1 VAFNWAL
8 YLFGKLPLL
17 FNIIG
22 MRTLFILCLGFPLW
36 VNAQLQQGYQ
46 RDEAI
51 EMLRVNMSFV
61 DRPMDG
67 MNVAPSER
75 FRRVYRSPVM
85 GLKNLWQLHSD
96 DRGTAVISLRGTT
109 AEMLS
114 WLENGYAA
122 MIPAQGEIRLEN
134 GSSFRYHLADDPRA
148 AVHVGWTVGMAFLQR
163 DIMPKIDSL
172 YQAGTRNIL
181 ITGHSQGGALCYL
194 LTAQVRQLQR
204 EGRLPAD
211 IRFKTYASAAPK
223 PGNTAFA
230 HHYEHHTRG
239 WAFNTV
245 NALDW
250 VPEVPMS
257 IQTVDDFNGVNPF
270 SDAKKAMG
278 QLPLKQRVAG
288 KYVYNKLDKPTR
300 KAQRNYTRFLGT
312 SAGNFV
318 RRELPELETPAYVE
332 SNLYVRTG
340 AIVTL
345 LPDSGYHAR
354 FPQNKE
360 TPFVNHMLDP
370 YLYLLER
377 WTPDPYTAGT
387 AAVEV
392 QDPRLAF
399 RQRTITDGIHFH
411 ATGHEPEWML
421 QINHEGAMGFR
432 MLGDAQGWFTPP
444 VKPTRAADANVLLYR
459 TKTERGELRATIQEQ
474 PCTDGMSGEEF
485 PYTVRMDATDGK
497 VKQQV
502 SGCGLYLPPARLHDV
517 WMLVRIGD
525 LPVRQAELREGARL
539 EFFAAEGRVQGA
551 TGCNTLDGP
560 FEVHGGTLRMGPL
573 RMTKRMCAGHAEAV
587 ERAFMEALEPGW
599 SSYTIKGNE
608 LLLSHP
614 SGKELLFR
622 RVE

>member
-1 VAFNWAL
+1 MLHAMRLFLLLAL
-8 YLFGKLPLL
+8 FP
-17 FNIIG
+17 F
-22 MRTLFILCLGFPLW
+22 TLH
-36 VNAQLQQGYQ
+36 AQLQPGYD

-51 EMLRVNMSFV
+51 EMLRVCMSFV
-61 DRPMDG
+61 DTPMEG
-67 MNVAPSER
+67 MAITSSER

-85 GLKNLWQLHSD
+85 GLKNMWELLSD
-96 DRGTAVISLRGTT
+96 DKGTAVISLRGTT
-109 AEMLS
+109 AEMVS

-134 GSSFRYHLADDPRA
+134 GSTFRYHLADDPRA

-163 DIMPKIDSL
+163 DILPKIDSL
-172 YQAGTRNIL
+172 YQAGTRDMI
-181 ITGHSQGGALCYL
+181 IAGHSQGGALCYL
-194 LTAQVRQLQR
+194 LTAHVRQLQR

-257 IQTVDDFNGVNPF
+257 IQTVNDFNVVNPF

-278 QLPLKQRVAG
+278 QLPLKKRVAG

-300 KAQRNYTRFLGT
+300 KAQRNYTRFLGS

-345 LPDSGYHAR
+345 LPDSAYLAR

-377 WTPDPYTAGT
+377 WTPDVYLTEAPP
-387 AAVEV
+387 V
-392 QDPRLAF
+392 QDPKLAL
-399 RQRTITDGIHFH
+399 RQRLITDGIHFH
-411 ATGHEPEWML
+411 GTGHEPEWML

-432 MLGDAQGWFTPP
+432 MLDDAQGWFTPP
-444 VKPTRAADANVLLYR
+444 VQPARAADANVVLYQAQ
-459 TKTERGELRATIQEQ
+459 TERGELRVTIQEQ
-474 PCTDGMSGEEF
+474 PCTDSMSGDTF
-485 PYTVRMDATDGK
+485 PYTMRIDATDAK
-497 VKQQV
+497 VKHQV
-502 SGCGLYLPPARLHDV
+502 NGCGQYLPPARLHDV
-517 WMLVRIGD
+517 WMLVRVGD
-525 LPVRQAELREGARL
+525 LQVRPGELREGARQ
-539 EFFAAEGRVQGA
+539 EFNTAEGRVFGA

-560 FEVHGGTLRMGPL
+560 FEVHGETLRMGPL
-573 RMTKRMCAGHAEAV
+573 RMTKRMCADHAEEV
-587 ERAFMEALEPGW
+587 ERAFMEALGAGW
-599 SSYTIKGNE
+599 VRYMLKGND
-608 LLLSHP
+608 LLLHNP
-614 SGKELLFR
+614 SGAELLFR

>member
-1 VAFNWAL
+1 MNKQL
-8 YLFGKLPLL
+8 RSLLLLLLLP
-17 FNIIG
+17 
-22 MRTLFILCLGFPLW
+22 
-36 VNAQLQQGYQ
+36 VSVHAQLKPGYE
-46 RDEAI
+46 RDEAL
-51 EMLRVNMSFV
+51 EMLRVCMSFV
-61 DRPMDG
+61 DRPMPG
-67 MNVAPSER
+67 MNVEPSAR

-85 GLKNLWQLHSD
+85 GLQNMWELLSD

-109 AEMLS
+109 ADLVS

-134 GSSFRYHLADDPRA
+134 GSIFRYHLADDPRA

-163 DIMPKIDSL
+163 DILPRIDSL
-172 YQAGTRNIL
+172 YRAGTRDIL
-181 ITGHSQGGALCYL
+181 IAGHSQGGALSYL
-194 LTAQVRQLQR
+194 LTAHVRQLQR
-204 EGRLPAD
+204 DGRLAQD
-211 IRFKTYASAAPK
+211 LRFKTYSSAAPK

-257 IQTVDDFNGVNPF
+257 IQTVNDFNGVNPF
-270 SDAKKAMG
+270 SDAKEAMA

-318 RRELPELETPAYVE
+318 RRELPELETPPYVE

-340 AIVTL
+340 AIVTM

-354 FPQNKE
+354 FQQNKE
-360 TPFVNHMLDP
+360 IPFVNHMLDP

-377 WTPDPYTAGT
+377 WTPDPHATEASP
-387 AAVEV
+387 A
-392 QDPRLAF
+392 QDPKVAH
-399 RQRTITDGIHFH
+399 RQRLITDGIHFH
-411 ATGHEPEWML
+411 GTGHEPEWML

-444 VKPTRAADANVLLYR
+444 VKPSRAADSNVLLYQA
-459 TKTERGELRATIQEQ
+459 KTERGELRVTIQEQ
-474 PCTDGMSGEEF
+474 PCTDPMSGEEF
-485 PYTVRMDATDGK
+485 PYTVRIEATDATGRK
-497 VKQQV
+497 EVG
-502 SGCGLYLPPARLHDV
+502 GCGQYLPPARLHDV
-517 WMLVRIGD
+517 WMLVRVGD
-525 LPVRQAELREGARL
+525 LQVRPGELREGARL
-539 EFFAAEGRVQGA
+539 EFFAAEGHLLGG
-551 TGCNTLDGP
+551 TGCNTLRGP
-560 FEVHGGTLRMGPL
+560 FEIHDQTLRFGPL
-573 RMTKRMCAGHAEAV
+573 AQTKMLCHDHADEV
-587 ERAFMEALEPGW
+587 ERAMMKAMALGW
-599 SSYTIKGNE
+599 LRYAIRGNE
-608 LLLSHP
+608 LVLSHP
-614 SGKELLFR
+614 DGTELVFR

>member
-1 VAFNWAL
+1 MRL
-8 YLFGKLPLL
+8 LLLPLL
-17 FNIIG
+17 LPF
-22 MRTLFILCLGFPLW
+22 TLH
-36 VNAQLQQGYQ
+36 AQLAPGYD
-46 RDEAI
+46 RDEAM
-51 EMLRVNMSFV
+51 EMLRVCMGFV
-61 DRPMDG
+61 DKPIEG
-67 MNVAPSER
+67 MTITPSER

-85 GLKNLWQLHSD
+85 GLQNMWELHGD

-109 AEMLS
+109 ADMVS

-134 GSSFRYHLADDPRA
+134 GSTFRYHLADDPRA

-163 DIMPKIDSL
+163 DILPKIDSL
-172 YQAGTRNIL
+172 HQAGTRDIL
-181 ITGHSQGGALCYL
+181 IAGHSQGGALSYL
-194 LTAQVRQLQR
+194 LTAHVRQLQR

-230 HHYEHHTRG
+230 HHYEYHTRG

-257 IQTVDDFNGVNPF
+257 IQTVGDFNGVNPF

-300 KAQRNYTRFLGT
+300 KAQRNYTRFLGST
-312 SAGNFV
+312 AGNFV

-332 SNLYVRTG
+332 SNLFVRTG

-354 FPQNKE
+354 FPQKKE

-377 WTPDPYTAGT
+377 WTPDPLATEAPPQ
-387 AAVEV
+387 
-392 QDPRLAF
+392 QDPKLDY
-399 RQRTITDGIHFH
+399 RQRLITDGIHFH
-411 ATGHEPEWML
+411 GTGHEPEWML

-444 VKPTRAADANVLLYR
+444 VKPARAADANVLLYQAR
-459 TKTERGELRATIQEQ
+459 TERGELRVTLQEQ
-474 PCTDGMSGEEF
+474 PCTDPMSGELF
-485 PYTVRMDATDGK
+485 PYTVRIDATDGK

-502 SGCGLYLPPARLHDV
+502 GGCGQYLPPARLHDV
-517 WMLVRIGD
+517 WMQVRVGD
-525 LPVRQAELREGARL
+525 LQVRPGELREGARL
-539 EFFAAEGRVQGA
+539 EFLAAEGRLLGG
-551 TGCNTLDGP
+551 TGCNTLRGP
-560 FEVHGGTLRMGPL
+560 FEIHDQTLRFGPL
-573 RMTKRMCAGHAEAV
+573 AQTKVLCHDHADEV
-587 ERAFMEALEPGW
+587 ERAMMKAMALGW
-599 SSYTIKGNE
+599 LRYAIRGNE
-608 LLLSHP
+608 LVLSHP
-614 SGKELLFR
+614 DGTELVFR

>member
-1 VAFNWAL
+1 MRAIPLALFAFPAFL
-8 YLFGKLPLL
+8 H
-17 FNIIG
+17 
-22 MRTLFILCLGFPLW
+22 
-36 VNAQLQQGYQ
+36 AQLLPGYD

-51 EMLRVNMSFV
+51 ELLRVNMSFV
-61 DRPMDG
+61 DTPMEG

-85 GLKNLWQLHSD
+85 GLKNLWELHSD
-96 DRGTAVISLRGTT
+96 DRGTAVIALRGTT

-122 MIPAQGEIRLEN
+122 MIPAQGEIRMEN
-134 GSSFRYHLADDPRA
+134 GSTFRYHLADDPRA

-163 DIMPKIDSL
+163 DIMPRIDSL
-172 YQAGTRNIL
+172 HQAGTRDIL

-194 LTAQVRQLQR
+194 FTAHVRQLQR

-230 HHYEHHTRG
+230 HHYEHHMRG
-239 WAFNTV
+239 WAFNTI

-257 IQTVDDFNGVNPF
+257 IQTVNDFNAVNPF
-270 SDAKKAMG
+270 SDAKKAMAE
-278 QLPLKQRVAG
+278 LPLKQRVAA

-360 TPFVNHMLDP
+360 TPFMNHMLDP

-377 WTPDPYTAGT
+377 WTPDPHATEAPP
-387 AAVEV
+387 E
-392 QDPRLAF
+392 QDPKLAHRRRL
-399 RQRTITDGIHFH
+399 ITDGIHFH

-432 MLGDAQGWFTPP
+432 MLGDAEGWFSPP
-444 VKPTRAADANVLLYR
+444 VKPSPGADTNVVLYHTR
-459 TKTERGELRATIQEQ
+459 TERGELRVTIREQ
-474 PCTDGMSGEEF
+474 FCLDTMSDDDF
-485 PYTVRMDATDGK
+485 PYTVRIEATDATGSK
-497 VKQQV
+497 EV
-502 SGCGLYLPPARLHDV
+502 SGCGMYLPPTRLHDV
-517 WMLVRIGD
+517 WMLVRVGD
-525 LPVRQAELREGARL
+525 LQVRPGELREGARL
-539 EFFAAEGRVQGA
+539 EFFAAEGRLLGG
-551 TGCNTLDGP
+551 TGCNTIRGP
-560 FEVHGGTLRMGPL
+560 FEVHENTLRFGPL
-573 RMTKRMCAGHAEAV
+573 AQTKVMCHEHAGEV
-587 ERAFMEALEPGW
+587 EQAMMKAMALGW
-599 SSYTIKGNE
+599 LRYAIRGNE
-608 LLLSHP
+608 LVLSHP
-614 SGKELLFR
+614 DGTELVFR

>member
-1 VAFNWAL
+1 MLHA
-8 YLFGKLPLL
+8 
-17 FNIIG
+17 
-22 MRTLFILCLGFPLW
+22 MRLFILLSLLPFTLH
-36 VNAQLQQGYQ
+36 AQLRPGYD

-61 DRPMDG
+61 DSAMAG
-67 MNVAPSER
+67 MTVAPSER
-75 FRRVYRSPVM
+75 FHRVYRSSEM
-85 GLKNLWQLHSD
+85 GLKNRWELHAD
-96 DRGTAVISLRGTT
+96 DHGTTVILLRGTT
-109 AEMLS
+109 AEMVS

-122 MIPAQGEIRLEN
+122 MVPAQGEIRLEN
-134 GSSFRYHLADDPRA
+134 GSTFRYHLADDPRA

-163 DIMPKIDSL
+163 DILPKLDSL
-172 YQAGTRNIL
+172 VEAGTRDIL

-194 LTAQVRQLQR
+194 LTAHLKQLQR

-257 IQTVDDFNGVNPF
+257 IQTVNDFNVVNPF
-270 SDAKKAMG
+270 SDAKKAIG

-300 KAQRNYTRFLGT
+300 KAQRNYTRFLGST
-312 SAGNFV
+312 AGNFV

-340 AIVTL
+340 AIITL
-345 LPDSGYHAR
+345 LPDSGYLAR
-354 FPQNKE
+354 FPQSKE

-377 WTPDPYTAGT
+377 WTQDPQNHGT
-387 AAVEV
+387 TVFEIVVDPPCGVEV
-392 QDPRLAF
+392 
-399 RQRTITDGIHFH
+399 RQRLITDGIHFH
-411 ATGHEPEWML
+411 GTGHEPEWML

-444 VKPTRAADANVLLYR
+444 VTPVRAADANVVLYQA
-459 TKTERGELRATIQEQ
+459 KTERGELRVTIQEGS
-474 PCTDGMSGEEF
+474 CTDAMSGEAF
-485 PYTVRMDATDGK
+485 PYTVRIEATDATGRK
-497 VKQQV
+497 EV
-502 SGCGLYLPPARLHDV
+502 SGCGQYLPPARLHDV
-517 WMLVRIGD
+517 WMLVRVGD
-525 LPVRQAELREGARL
+525 LQVRPGELREGARL
-539 EFFAAEGRVQGA
+539 EFFAAEGHLLGH
-551 TGCNTLDGP
+551 TGCNSLRGP
-560 FEVHGGTLRMGPL
+560 FEVHDRTLRLGPL
-573 RMTKRMCAGHAEAV
+573 AQTRMFCHEHSGEV
-587 ERAFMEALEPGW
+587 EQAMMKAMSLGW
-599 SSYTIKGNE
+599 LRYAIRGNE
-608 LLLSHP
+608 LVLSHP
-614 SGKELLFR
+614 DGTDLVFR